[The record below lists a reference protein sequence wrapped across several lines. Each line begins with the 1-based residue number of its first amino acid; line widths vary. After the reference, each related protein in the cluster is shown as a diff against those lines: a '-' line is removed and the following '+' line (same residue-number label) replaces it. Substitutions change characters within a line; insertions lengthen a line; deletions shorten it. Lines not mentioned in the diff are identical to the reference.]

1 MTGRNYPVT
10 LPCVTIWFLRY
21 EDKCS
26 VSKDQCGFRMW
37 SYVDISRNKASRQ
50 NIDCVGGNQ
59 RFEHVYYQVLKPRL
73 LNKTGF
79 YRIRKQKDFH
89 CWIWWNENVTC
100 LVQIFAS
107 KWIEFSFMFTLSLQC
122 IYSAVFASLINSY
135 DTHRMNRAAILRVI
149 YQPQHGQE
157 LPLYFK
163 KQALL
168 IKYFRI
174 YLS

>member
-1 MTGRNYPVT
+1 MKNIRHIASIVSQWEHFIAGTMTGRNYPVT

-79 YRIRKQKDFH
+79 YRIRKQKKILWLNLMERKCDLFSSNLCFEVNRIFFH
-89 CWIWWNENVTC
+89 VYF
-100 LVQIFAS
+100 V
-107 KWIEFSFMFTLSLQC
+107 
-122 IYSAVFASLINSY
+122 SAVHL
-135 DTHRMNRAAILRVI
+135 
-149 YQPQHGQE
+149 
-157 LPLYFK
+157 
-163 KQALL
+163 
-168 IKYFRI
+168 FRSI
-174 YLS
+174 CFFD